1 MTRRLTATA
10 VRDGLADMTLHAQ
23 GDFEQRPVEFVI
35 DSRQVKEG
43 NGFIALKGDE
53 LDGNDYLGD
62 AVANGAALVIC
73 EREVPEGATGLQV
86 SDSREALGALARWW
100 RGELGTRAI
109 GVTGSVG
116 KTTTKEITADVL
128 QSRGSVLRNQANW
141 NTDIGVP
148 LTLLALTS
156 EHRWAVLEMAMRGAG
171 QIRQLARI
179 AEPVVG
185 VVTNVGQVH
194 AELLGS
200 VDAIAWAKSELIQE
214 LPEDG
219 LAVLNAED
227 PRVAAMDKKAR
238 CRVTRYG
245 FKPSADVRATQI
257 ESGGLEGLTFRLEA
271 GEQGEI
277 VRLKLPGR
285 HNALNSA
292 AAAGVALG
300 EGLSLSEVARALEKV
315 EAYRLRRVSGPNG
328 SLILDDTYNA
338 SPASMRAALDLLHEV
353 PGRHVAVIGDMREL
367 GQYEEDAH
375 ADVGVYAAERAEVIV
390 GVGEKARAIIDA
402 AREAGHPSAHAY
414 LSKSDAVDDLRK
426 NLKAG
431 DVVLVKASRALELET
446 VVNALEEKP

>member
-1 MTRRLTATA
+1 MNRRLTAA
-10 VRDGLADMTLHAQ
+10 DVRDGLAEMTIAAH
-23 GDFEQRPVEFVI
+23 GDFDSRPVEFVI
-35 DSRQVKEG
+35 DSREVKEG
-43 NGFIALKGDE
+43 EVFVALKGEE
-53 LDGNDYLGD
+53 LDGNDYVGD
-62 AVANGAALVIC
+62 AIANGASLVLC
-73 EREVPEGATGLQV
+73 EREVPDGASGVQV

-100 RGELGTRAI
+100 RRELGTRAVGI
-109 GVTGSVG
+109 TGSVG

-128 QSRGSVLRNQANW
+128 QSRGPVLRNQANW

-148 LTLLALTS
+148 LTLLGLTS
-156 EHRWAVLEMAMRGAG
+156 EHRWTVLEMAMRGAG

-200 VDAIAWAKSELIQE
+200 IDAIAWAKSELIQE

-227 PRVAAMDKKAR
+227 PRVTAMDKKAR

-245 FKPSADVRATQI
+245 FRPSADVRAVQI
-257 ESGGLEGLTFRLEA
+257 QSGGLDGLSFRLEA
-271 GEQGEI
+271 GEEGEK
-277 VRLKLPGR
+277 VNLKLPGR
-285 HNALNSA
+285 HNALNA
-292 AAAGVALG
+292 AAAAAVALG
-300 EGLSLSEVARALEKV
+300 EGLSLGEVARSLEKV
-315 EAYRLRRVSGPNG
+315 EPYRLRRVSGPNG

-390 GVGEKARAIIDA
+390 GVGEKAKAIVDA

-414 LSKSDAVDDLRK
+414 LSKSDAVQDLRK
-426 NLKAG
+426 NLRKG
-431 DVVLVKASRALELET
+431 DVVLVKASRALQLET
-446 VVNALEEKP
+446 VVSALEEKP

>member
-1 MTRRLTATA
+1 MTRRLTAA
-10 VRDGLADMTLHAQ
+10 DVREGLAPLALASQ
-23 GDFEQRPVEFVI
+23 GSFDKQPVDFAI
-35 DSRQVKEG
+35 DSRELQQG
-43 NGFIALKGDE
+43 QGFIALKGE
-53 LDGNDYLGD
+53 EVDGNDYVGD
-62 AVANGAALVIC
+62 ALANGAAIVVC
-73 EREVPEGATGLQV
+73 ECDPPQGVTAVKVR
-86 SDSREALGALARWW
+86 DSRQALAALAGWW
-100 RGELGTRAI
+100 RQELGTRAV

-128 QSRGSVLRNQANW
+128 QSRAPVLRNQANW

-148 LTLLALTS
+148 LTLLRLTS
-156 EHRWAVLEMAMRGAG
+156 DHRWAVLEMAMRGAG

-179 AEPVVG
+179 AQPAVG

-227 PRVAAMDKKAR
+227 PRVSAMDKKAR
-238 CRVTRYG
+238 CPVTRYG
-245 FKPSADVRATQI
+245 FRSSADVRAAEIQTD
-257 ESGGLEGLTFRLEA
+257 GLDGLAFRLEA
-271 GEQGEI
+271 GEERQP

-285 HNALNSA
+285 HNALNATA
-292 AAAGVALG
+292 AAAVAIG
-300 EGLSLSEVARALEKV
+300 EGFSLMEIAAALEKV
-315 EAYRLRRVSGPNG
+315 EPYRLRQVSGPNG

-338 SPASMRAALDLLHEV
+338 SPASMRAALDLLREV

-390 GVGEKARAIIDA
+390 GVGEKAKAIVDA
-402 AREAGHPSAHAY
+402 AREAGHPAAHAY
-414 LSKSDAVDDLRK
+414 LSKSDAVEDLRK

-446 VVNALEEKP
+446 VVSALEEKP